1 MAYQPALDLEKM
13 TQQVLALSETVAAF
27 IRQQAEKISSKD
39 VEVKGSHDYV
49 TYVDKTSEKML
60 VEGLK
65 EILPEAGFIAEE
77 GTEKKEGARY
87 NWIVDPLD
95 GTTNFIH
102 GIPFYCISI
111 ALQDKLAQ
119 EVPVAPAL
127 PAAQAGIKAEKE
139 AASQTDK
146 TKDSERGCPTN
157 EASKLN
163 QPTECQSN
171 YPKTSMPS
179 GNPFIQPKPI
189 PEGEI
194 ILGLVHHISMD
205 EKFYAFWGSPAY
217 LNGKPIHVSPLQDL
231 DTSLIVT
238 GFPYYDFE
246 RLDGYMD
253 LLKETMRSTAGVRR
267 LGSAALDLA
276 AVAAGRSEVF
286 FEYCLKPWDVAAGQF
301 IVKQAGGQVC
311 DFAGGNHYLH
321 GREIVCGNPGILAKF
336 LKMLQKYVPSHFLV
350 TLCCLFSFL
359 IPTAA
364 LNPIALNSSES
375 DHVAAISV
383 TAAAPDLSRVS
394 HDAFPAAS
402 QPASKASATENSK
415 TTPPTNT
422 PEKPASPVSSISN
435 GDSAAV
441 SAKPTKRPGTSANG
455 TCPPELPQAD
465 SLQNPAAETTEI
477 QATDIR
483 TTPTLYRFT
492 IDDEI
497 GPAAAR
503 LTKKALNEASEQ
515 NADYILLELNTFGG
529 TLKEADEIRT
539 LLLECP
545 IPTLVYININ
555 AASAGA
561 LISIACDSI
570 YMNPAATIGA
580 ATVVDAQ
587 GEVQADKYQSYMRA
601 MMRATAEA
609 TGRDPHIA
617 EAMVDERISIKG
629 ISDSGKVLTFTASEA
644 LQHHYCQG
652 IYPDAET
659 ALQSLGLDQ
668 SRQVKQELK
677 ATDKI
682 IHFLVNPF
690 VSGILIMMIIGGI
703 YFELQ
708 TPGIGFALGVAVLG
722 CLLYFAPHYLE
733 GLASHWEILIFLVG
747 LVLIVL
753 EIFVIPGF
761 GVAGIS
767 GIFLVCAGLT
777 LALVDNW
784 GLNFSLV
791 NPLKLLEAAAVV
803 VVSTVLTLIIGYKL
817 SLRLFGRRVRGY
829 ALALDSEQKKEDG
842 FVSVAGLSDYQSL
855 VGREAIAESVL
866 RPAGK
871 INIDGELYDATSES
885 GFIEKGSKV
894 KTQRFENAQFFV
906 RKI

>member
-1 MAYQPALDLEKM
+1 MAYQPALDLEKT

-77 GTEKKEGARY
+77 GTEKEEGVRY

-119 EVPVAPAL
+119 EVPVAPAQ

-146 TKDSERGCPTN
+146 TKDSERYCPTN
-157 EASKLN
+157 ETSGLN
-163 QPTECQSN
+163 QQTENQSN
-171 YPKTSMPS
+171 HPATNVPS
-179 GNPFIQPKPI
+179 ENTFIQPKPI

-336 LKMLQKYVPSHFLV
+336 LRMLQKYVPSHFLI
-350 TLCCLFSFL
+350 TLCCLSSFL
-359 IPTAA
+359 IPSAA
-364 LNPIALNSSES
+364 LNPTVLNSNALN
-375 DHVAAISV
+375 
-383 TAAAPDLSRVS
+383 
-394 HDAFPAAS
+394 HD
-402 QPASKASATENSK
+402 
-415 TTPPTNT
+415 
-422 PEKPASPVSSISN
+422 
-435 GDSAAV
+435 AV
-441 SAKPTKRPGTSANG
+441 SATATAPHLAKAFFLSESKQKSNAPLANDTPNIKYQADQTTNFAEPASSLSNPHPAKTLDKPTTETANG
-455 TCPPELPQAD
+455 PMMPQAD
-465 SLQNPAAETTEI
+465 SLPNPAAETTEI
-477 QATDIR
+477 QATDIQ
-483 TTPTLYRFT
+483 TTSTLYRFT

-515 NADYILLELNTFGG
+515 KADYILLELNTFGG

-539 LLLECP
+539 MLLECP
-545 IPTLVYININ
+545 TPTMVYININ

-629 ISDSGKVLTFTASEA
+629 ISDSGKILTFTASEA

-652 IYPDAET
+652 IYPDAES
-659 ALQSLGLDQ
+659 ALQALGLDQ

-829 ALALDSEQKKEDG
+829 ALALDSEQKKENG
-842 FVSVAGLSDYQSL
+842 FVSVAGLSDYQAL

-871 INIDGELYDATSES
+871 INIDGQLYDATSER

>member
-1 MAYQPALDLEKM
+1 MTYQPELGLDGMARK
-13 TQQVLALSETVAAF
+13 VIDLSETAAAF
-27 IRQQAEKISSKD
+27 IRRQAEKISSKD
-39 VEVKGSHDYV
+39 VETKGSHDYV

-60 VEGLK
+60 VDGLRK
-65 EILPEAGFIAEE
+65 ILPEAGFITEE
-77 GTEKKEGARY
+77 GTEKEEGSRY

-111 ALQDKLAQ
+111 ALQDKMAQ
-119 EVPVAPAL
+119 TL
-127 PAAQAGIKAEKE
+127 PAAPARPAAHAGIKTETENAG
-139 AASQTDK
+139 K
-146 TKDSERGCPTN
+146 TP
-157 EASKLN
+157 A
-163 QPTECQSN
+163 
-171 YPKTSMPS
+171 YPH
-179 GNPFIQPKPI
+179 IQPKPI

-205 EKFYAFWGSPAY
+205 EKFHAVWGSPAF
-217 LNGKPIHVSPLQDL
+217 LNGRPIQVSPMQDL

-238 GFPYYDFE
+238 GFPYSDFE
-246 RLDGYMD
+246 RLEGYMD

-276 AVAAGRSEVF
+276 SVAAGRSEIF
-286 FEYCLKPWDVAAGQF
+286 FEYSLKPWDVAAGQF

-311 DFAGGNHYLH
+311 DFAGGNRYLH
-321 GREIVCGNPGILAKF
+321 GREIVCGNPGILGKF
-336 LKMLQKYVPSHFLV
+336 LKMLQKHVSSHFLA
-350 TLCCLFSFL
+350 TICCLFSFL
-359 IPTAA
+359 LPFATPAPA
-364 LNPIALNSSES
+364 
-375 DHVAAISV
+375 
-383 TAAAPDLSRVS
+383 AAAP
-394 HDAFPAAS
+394 APCPAAIRHETGS
-402 QPASKASATENSK
+402 LGTSPR
-415 TTPPTNT
+415 TTGCQTFPSGNT
-422 PEKPASPVSSISN
+422 PEK
-435 GDSAAV
+435 
-441 SAKPTKRPGTSANG
+441 
-455 TCPPELPQAD
+455 QA
-465 SLQNPAAETTEI
+465 SLQNGCQEPESMPSGSTTGTGILANNIPPAS
-477 QATDIR
+477 IR
-483 TTPTLYRFT
+483 TEPVLYRFS

-503 LTKKALNEASEQ
+503 LTQKALKEAAEQ
-515 NADYILLELNTFGG
+515 KANFIFLELNTFGG

-539 LLLECP
+539 MLLECP
-545 IPTLVYININ
+545 IPAMVYININ

-580 ATVVDAQ
+580 ATIVDAQ

-609 TGRDPHIA
+609 TGRDPRIA
-617 EAMVDERISIKG
+617 EAMVDERLRIKG
-629 ISDSGKVLTFTASEA
+629 ISDSGQVLTFTASEA
-644 LQHHYCQG
+644 MMHRYCQG
-652 IYPDAET
+652 IYPDADA
-659 ALQSLGLDQ
+659 ALQALGLDQ
-668 SRQVKQELK
+668 SFQIKQELK
-677 ATDKI
+677 PIDKI

-733 GLASHWEILIFLVG
+733 GLASHWEILVFLIG
-747 LVLIVL
+747 LVCIAL

-777 LALVDNW
+777 LALIDNW

-803 VVSTVLTLIIGYKL
+803 VVSTVITLIIGYKL
-817 SLRLFGRRVRGY
+817 SLRLFGRRVRGR
-829 ALALDSEQKKEDG
+829 ALALDSEQKKEEG
-842 FVSVAGLSDYQSL
+842 FVSVAGLAEYQAL
-855 VGREAIAESVL
+855 AGREAIAESVL

-871 INIDGELYDATSES
+871 ISIDGKLYDAMSES
-885 GFIEKGSKV
+885 GFIEKGGKV
-894 KTQRFENAQFFV
+894 KIHRFENAQFFV
-906 RKI
+906 RKAQ